1 MGMEIVK
8 KYKIQLIISKIT
20 TVMPKKHR
28 DMATRTVY
36 YSLNL
41 RFCLILSL
49 FGRQKAFSDS

>member
-1 MGMEIVK
+1 MGMEMVK

-41 RFCLILSL
+41 RFCLLFESFWKAEGIL
-49 FGRQKAFSDS
+49 